1 MTSKGVSS
9 YSEQELIEQPAIELF
24 QNLGWEHINALYETL
39 GPSGTLGRDNQSEI
53 ILQSRLRIAFKHLNS
68 DLPPEAYNL
77 AFEELTRDRSRLSM
91 PAANREIYHLLR
103 NGIKVHIPDPEGEGE
118 KVEIVRLIDWDNH
131 ANNDFLLVSQFWVV
145 GEMYKRRADLIGF
158 VNGIPLLFVELKAAH
173 KQIQTAFTGN
183 LTDYKDTI
191 PQLFWFNAFII
202 LSNGSEA
209 KVGSITSDWGHFND
223 WKKINSEG
231 EEGVISL
238 ETVLRGTCEPIRF
251 LDILENFLL
260 FMEVRGGI
268 IKIVP
273 KNHQYLGVNN
283 VIKVLITTLTPTL
296 SQREREQLLAPAQG
310 EREINYRGGYEFS
323 GLVAQARDFRKEPTS
338 AEEFLWELL
347 RDRHFLGLKFRRQHQ
362 IGDYIVD
369 FYCDEKRLVVEL
381 DGEVHDQADQFQK
394 DKMRTNYLK
403 ALGFSVVRLR
413 NETVLDNP
421 HEALKIIAEAI
432 TPSPIGRGKKGE
444 GAETK
449 NRLGVFWHTQGS
461 GKSIS
466 MIFFSQKVLRKVLG
480 NWTFVVVTD
489 RQELDDQI
497 YKTFA
502 NAGVITEGHCQ
513 AESSKDLRRLLT
525 EDHRFVFTLIHKFR
539 TEDGS
544 PHPVLSQRD
553 DIIVITDEAHR
564 SQYDTLALNM
574 RNALPKASF
583 LAFTGTPLII
593 GEEKTREVFGD
604 YVSIY
609 NFKQSVDDG
618 ATVPLYYE
626 NRIPELQLKD
636 EMTFKEGMDRLLEE
650 AELDEA
656 QERKLEREF
665 SREYHL
671 ITRDDRLEKIAE
683 DIVEHFTERGQPG
696 KGMVV
701 SIDKAT
707 AVKMYDKVRKY
718 WKQKIERLTKQIN
731 KLEGPER
738 QDVEKKISYMQET
751 DMAVVVSSSQNE
763 VAELKKKGVD
773 IVPHRQRMVREDL
786 DTKFKDPDDLFRLVF
801 VCAMWMTGFDVPSCS
816 AIYLDKPMRNHTLM
830 QTIARANR
838 VFKDKVNGLIV
849 DYVGVFRNLQRALAI
864 YGSGSGGGVKPG
876 EEPVKEKA
884 ELVAMLKSAITQ
896 TVQFL
901 KETGVKVEPIIAAKG
916 FERVKLL
923 DEAVDAVLVND
934 TTKKRFINLS
944 NTVNRIYKAILPDP
958 EANEFVP
965 VCALFRAIQLKIEAL
980 QTEADVSE
988 VMEKVEDL
996 LDESITA
1003 KGYVIREPVAPYGK
1017 KKLID
1022 LSEIDFKAL
1031 KKEFAKERRRMEIE
1045 KLRGAINSALEKM
1058 VRLNKTRV
1066 DYLEKFQQMIDEY
1079 NQGAANLEEFFERL
1093 LKFVK
1098 ELQEEEK
1105 RGVSEGLS
1113 EEELAVFDLITKP
1126 GMKLTKKEEG
1136 QVKSIAR
1143 ELLETLKREKLV
1155 LDWRKTQATR
1165 AAVRVAVEDKLDELP
1180 VVFTRDIYTQKCNT
1194 VYQHIFESY
1203 YGEGRSVYAVV

>member
-1 MTSKGVSS
+1 
-9 YSEQELIEQPAIELF
+9 
-24 QNLGWEHINALYETL
+24 
-39 GPSGTLGRDNQSEI
+39 
-53 ILQSRLRIAFKHLNS
+53 
-68 DLPPEAYNL
+68 
-77 AFEELTRDRSRLSM
+77 M
-91 PAANREIYHLLR
+91 PAANREIYQLLR
-103 NGIKVHIPDPEGEGE
+103 YGIKVRLHDPEGGGE
-118 KVEIVRLIDWDNH
+118 KVETVRLVDWDNH
-131 ANNDFLLVSQFWVV
+131 ANNDFLLVSQFWLV
-145 GEMYKRRADLIGF
+145 GEMYKRRADLVGF
-158 VNGIPLLFVELKAAH
+158 VNGLPLLFVELKAAH

-238 ETVLRGTCEPIRF
+238 ETVLRGTCDPIQF

-260 FMEVRGGI
+260 FMEVRGGVV
-268 IKIVP
+268 KVVP
-273 KNHQYLGVNN
+273 KNHQYLGVEN
-283 VIKVLITTLTPTL
+283 
-296 SQREREQLLAPAQG
+296 AMA
-310 EREINYRGGYEFS
+310 
-323 GLVAQARDFRKEPTS
+323 
-338 AEEFLWELL
+338 
-347 RDRHFLGLKFRRQHQ
+347 
-362 IGDYIVD
+362 
-369 FYCDEKRLVVEL
+369 
-381 DGEVHDQADQFQK
+381 
-394 DKMRTNYLK
+394 
-403 ALGFSVVRLR
+403 
-413 NETVLDNP
+413 
-421 HEALKIIAEAI
+421 ALKEIKN
-432 TPSPIGRGKKGE
+432 RKG
-444 GAETK
+444 
-449 NRLGVFWHTQGS
+449 RLGVFWHTQGS

-466 MIFFSQKVLRKVLG
+466 MIFFSQKVLRKVPG

-513 AESSKDLRRLLT
+513 AESSKDLRRLLI

-544 PHPVLSQRD
+544 PHPVLSERD

-593 GEEKTREVFGD
+593 GEEKTREVFGE

-636 EMTFKEGMDRLLEE
+636 ETTFKEGMDRLLEE

-656 QERKLEREF
+656 QEKKLEREF

-671 ITRDDRLEKIAE
+671 ITRDDRLEKVAE
-683 DIVEHFTERGQPG
+683 DIVEHFTERGQRG

-707 AVKMYDKVRKY
+707 AVKMYDKVKKY

-731 KLEGPER
+731 KLEGAER
-738 QDVEKKISYMQET
+738 QEMEDKVSYMRET

-763 VAELKKKGVD
+763 VAEMKKKGVA
-773 IVPHRQRMVREDL
+773 IALHRQRIVKENL

-816 AIYLDKPMRNHTLM
+816 TIYLDKPMRNHTLM

-864 YGSGSGGGVKPG
+864 YGSGSGGGVKIG

-884 ELVAMLKSAITQ
+884 ELVAMLKTAITQ

-901 KETGVKVEPIIAAKG
+901 KEVDVKVDPIIATKA

-923 DEAVDAVLVND
+923 DEAVDKVLVND

-944 NTVNRIYKAILPDP
+944 NTVSRIYKAMLPDP

-965 VCALFRAIQLKIEAL
+965 ACSLFRAIQWKIEAL
-980 QTEADVSE
+980 QPEADVSE
-988 VMEKVEDL
+988 VMEKVEGL

-1003 KGYVIREPVAPYGK
+1003 KGYIIREPVIPYGK

-1022 LSEIDFKAL
+1022 LSEIDLKAL
-1031 KKEFAKERRRMEIE
+1031 KKEFAKERRRIEIE
-1045 KLRGAINSALEKM
+1045 TLRGAINSALEKL

-1066 DYLEKFQQMIDEY
+1066 DYLEKFQRMIDEY
-1079 NQGAANLEEFFERL
+1079 NQGAANLESFFERL
-1093 LKFVK
+1093 LKFVN

-1113 EEELAVFDLITKP
+1113 EEELAIFDLITKP
-1126 GMKLTKKEEG
+1126 EMKLTKKEEG
-1136 QVKSIAR
+1136 QVKKVAR
-1143 ELLETLKREKLV
+1143 ELLETLKREKLG
-1155 LDWRKTQATR
+1155 LDWRKTQAAR
-1165 AAVRVAVEDKLDELP
+1165 AAVRVAVEVKLDELP
-1180 VVFTRDIYTQKCNT
+1180 RVFTREIYNQKCNA
-1194 VYQHIFESY
+1194 VYQHVFENY
-1203 YGEGRSVYAVV
+1203 YGEGRSVYATAA

>member
-1 MTSKGVSS
+1 VASIGYT
-9 YSEQELIEQPAIELF
+9 EDELIEQPAIELLKE
-24 QNLGWEHINALYETL
+24 LGWKHKNALHEIL

-53 ILQSRLRIAFKHLNS
+53 ILQSRLRIAFKHLNP
-68 DLPPEAYNL
+68 DLPAEAYNL
-77 AFEELTRDRSRLSM
+77 VFEELTRDRSRLSM
-91 PAANREIYHLLR
+91 PAANREIYQLLR
-103 NGIKVHIPDPEGEGE
+103 NGIKVHLPDPEGEGE
-118 KVEIVRLIDWDNH
+118 KVETVRLMDWDNH
-131 ANNDFLLVSQFWVV
+131 ANNDLLLVSQFWVV
-145 GEMYKRRADLIGF
+145 GEMYKRRADLMGF

-238 ETVLRGTCEPIRF
+238 ETLLRGTCEPIRF

-268 IKIVP
+268 VKVVP
-273 KNHQYLGVNN
+273 KNHQYLGVENAMAA
-283 VIKVLITTLTPTL
+283 L
-296 SQREREQLLAPAQG
+296 
-310 EREINYRGGYEFS
+310 REIKN
-323 GLVAQARDFRKEPTS
+323 RK
-338 AEEFLWELL
+338 
-347 RDRHFLGLKFRRQHQ
+347 G
-362 IGDYIVD
+362 
-369 FYCDEKRLVVEL
+369 
-381 DGEVHDQADQFQK
+381 
-394 DKMRTNYLK
+394 
-403 ALGFSVVRLR
+403 
-413 NETVLDNP
+413 
-421 HEALKIIAEAI
+421 
-432 TPSPIGRGKKGE
+432 
-444 GAETK
+444 
-449 NRLGVFWHTQGS
+449 RLGVFWHTQGS

-466 MIFFSQKVLRKVLG
+466 MIFFSQKVLRKVPG

-544 PHPVLSQRD
+544 PHPALSQRD

-593 GEEKTREVFGD
+593 GEEKTREVFGE

-636 EMTFKEGMDRLLEE
+636 ERAFKEGMDRLLEE
-650 AELDEA
+650 AELDED
-656 QERKLEREF
+656 QEKKLEREF

-773 IVPHRQRMVREDL
+773 ILPHRQRMVKEDL

-884 ELVAMLKSAITQ
+884 ELVAMLKTAIAQ

-901 KETGVKVEPIIAAKG
+901 KEVGVQVEPIIAAKG

-923 DEAVDAVLVND
+923 DQAVDTVLVND

-958 EANEFVP
+958 EANKFVS

-980 QTEADVSE
+980 QPEADVSE

-1003 KGYVIREPVAPYGK
+1003 KGYIIREPITPYGK

-1022 LSEIDFKAL
+1022 LSEIDFNAL
-1031 KKEFAKERRRMEIE
+1031 KKEFAKERRRIEIE

-1079 NQGAANLEEFFERL
+1079 NQGAVNLEEFFERL
-1093 LKFVK
+1093 LKFVN

-1105 RGVSEGLS
+1105 RGIAEGLS

-1126 GMKLTKKEEG
+1126 EIKLTKKEEG
-1136 QVKSIAR
+1136 QVKKVAR

-1165 AAVRVAVEDKLDELP
+1165 AAVRVVVEDKLDELP
-1180 VVFTRDIYTQKCNT
+1180 RVFTREIYTQKCNA

-1203 YGEGRSVYAVV
+1203 YGEGRSVYAAAV

>member
-1 MTSKGVSS
+1 MTPKGGSS
-9 YSEQELIEQPAIELF
+9 YSEQELIELPAIEMLKK
-24 QNLGWEHINALYETL
+24 LGWGHINALYETL

-53 ILQSRLRIAFKHLNS
+53 ILQSRLRIAFKRLNP
-68 DLPPEAYNL
+68 DLPPEAYTL

-91 PAANREIYHLLR
+91 PAANREIYQLLR
-103 NGIKVHIPDPEGEGE
+103 NGVKVHIPDPEGGGE
-118 KVEIVRLIDWDNH
+118 KVETVRLIDWDNH
-131 ANNDFLLVSQFWVV
+131 ANNDFLLVSQFWLV
-145 GEMYKRRADLIGF
+145 GEMYKRRADLVGF
-158 VNGIPLLFVELKAAH
+158 VNGIPLLFLELKAAH
-173 KQIQTAFTGN
+173 KQIQTAYTGN

-209 KVGSITSDWGHFND
+209 KVGSITSEWGHFND

-231 EEGVISL
+231 EEGIISL

-260 FMEVRGGI
+260 FMEVQGGVV
-268 IKIVP
+268 KVVP
-273 KNHQYLGVNN
+273 KNHQYLGVENAMAALLE
-283 VIKVLITTLTPTL
+283 IK
-296 SQREREQLLAPAQG
+296 
-310 EREINYRGGYEFS
+310 N
-323 GLVAQARDFRKEPTS
+323 RK
-338 AEEFLWELL
+338 
-347 RDRHFLGLKFRRQHQ
+347 G
-362 IGDYIVD
+362 
-369 FYCDEKRLVVEL
+369 
-381 DGEVHDQADQFQK
+381 
-394 DKMRTNYLK
+394 
-403 ALGFSVVRLR
+403 
-413 NETVLDNP
+413 
-421 HEALKIIAEAI
+421 
-432 TPSPIGRGKKGE
+432 
-444 GAETK
+444 
-449 NRLGVFWHTQGS
+449 RLGVFWHTQGS

-466 MIFFSQKVLRKVLG
+466 MIFFSQKVLRKVPG

-502 NAGVITEGHCQ
+502 NAGIITEGHCQ

-636 EMTFKEGMDRLLEE
+636 ERAFKEGMDRLLEE

-656 QERKLEREF
+656 QEKKLEREF

-683 DIVEHFTERGQPG
+683 DIVEHFTERGQLG

-718 WKQKIERLTKQIN
+718 WKQKIERLTRQIN

-738 QDVEKKISYMQET
+738 EDVEKKISYMRET

-773 IVPHRQRMVREDL
+773 IVPHRQRIVKEDL

-864 YGSGSGGGVKPG
+864 YGSGSGGGLKPG

-884 ELVAMLKSAITQ
+884 ELVAMLKSAISQ

-901 KETGVKVEPIIAAKG
+901 KEVCVEVEPIIAAKG
-916 FERVKLL
+916 FDRVKLL

-934 TTKKRFINLS
+934 TIKKRFINLS

-965 VCALFRAIQLKIEAL
+965 VCALFRVIQLKIEAL
-980 QTEADVSE
+980 QPEADVSG
-988 VMEKVEDL
+988 VMEKVEEL

-1003 KGYVIREPVAPYGK
+1003 RGYVIREPVVPYGK
-1017 KKLID
+1017 KKSVD
-1022 LSEIDFKAL
+1022 LSKIDFKAL
-1031 KKEFAKERRRMEIE
+1031 KKEFVKERKHMEIE

-1066 DYLEKFQQMIDEY
+1066 DYLEKFQRMIDEY
-1079 NQGAANLEEFFERL
+1079 NQGAANLDEFFERL
-1093 LKFVK
+1093 MRFVRD
-1098 ELQEEEK
+1098 LQEEEK
-1105 RGVSEGLS
+1105 RGVSKGLS
-1113 EEELAVFDLITKP
+1113 EEELAIFDLITKP
-1126 GMKLTKKEEG
+1126 DMKLKKAEER
-1136 QVKSIAR
+1136 QVKKVAR

-1155 LDWRKTQATR
+1155 LDWRKTQARR
-1165 AAVRVAVEDKLDELP
+1165 AGVMVAVMDKLNELP
-1180 VVFTRDIYTQKCNT
+1180 EVFTRDIFTQKCT
-1194 VYQHIFESY
+1194 AVYQHVFESY
-1203 YGEGRSVYAVV
+1203 YGEGRSVYATAV

>member
-1 MTSKGVSS
+1 MIPKGASS
-9 YSEQELIEQPAIELF
+9 YSEQELIELPAIEMLKK
-24 QNLGWEHINALYETL
+24 LGWGHINALYETL

-53 ILQSRLRIAFKHLNS
+53 IIQSRLRIAFKRLNP

-77 AFEELTRDRSRLSM
+77 VFEELTRDRSRLSM
-91 PAANREIYHLLR
+91 PAANREIYQLLR
-103 NGIKVHIPDPEGEGE
+103 NGVKVHIPDPEGSGE
-118 KVEIVRLIDWDNH
+118 KVETVRLIDWDNH
-131 ANNDFLLVSQFWVV
+131 ANNDFLLVSQFWLV
-145 GEMYKRRADLIGF
+145 GEMYKRRADLVGF

-173 KQIQTAFTGN
+173 KQIQTAYTGN

-191 PQLFWFNAFII
+191 PQLFWFNAFVI

-238 ETVLRGTCEPIRF
+238 ETLLRGTCEPIRF

-260 FMEVRGGI
+260 FMEVRGGVV
-268 IKIVP
+268 KVVP
-273 KNHQYLGVNN
+273 KNHQYLGVEN
-283 VIKVLITTLTPTL
+283 
-296 SQREREQLLAPAQG
+296 AMA
-310 EREINYRGGYEFS
+310 
-323 GLVAQARDFRKEPTS
+323 
-338 AEEFLWELL
+338 
-347 RDRHFLGLKFRRQHQ
+347 
-362 IGDYIVD
+362 
-369 FYCDEKRLVVEL
+369 
-381 DGEVHDQADQFQK
+381 
-394 DKMRTNYLK
+394 
-403 ALGFSVVRLR
+403 
-413 NETVLDNP
+413 
-421 HEALKIIAEAI
+421 ALKEIKN
-432 TPSPIGRGKKGE
+432 RKG
-444 GAETK
+444 
-449 NRLGVFWHTQGS
+449 RLGVFWHTQGS

-466 MIFFSQKVLRKVLG
+466 MIFFSQKVLRKVPG

-502 NAGVITEGHCQ
+502 NVGVITEGHCQ

-593 GEEKTREVFGD
+593 GEEKTREVFGE

-636 EMTFKEGMDRLLEE
+636 ERAFKEGMDRLLEE
-650 AELDEA
+650 AELDES
-656 QERKLEREF
+656 QEKKLEREF

-683 DIVEHFTERGQPG
+683 DIVEHFTERGQLG

-718 WKQKIERLTKQIN
+718 WKQKIYRLAKQIN
-731 KLEGPER
+731 KLGGPER
-738 QDVEKKISYMQET
+738 QDVEKKISYMRET

-876 EEPVKEKA
+876 EEPVKAKA
-884 ELVAMLKSAITQ
+884 ELVAMLKTAIAQ
-896 TVQFL
+896 TVEFL
-901 KETGVKVEPIIAAKG
+901 TEVGIKVEPIIAAKG

-980 QTEADVSE
+980 QPEADVSE

-996 LDESITA
+996 LDDSITA
-1003 KGYVIREPVAPYGK
+1003 KGYVIREPVVPYGK

-1022 LSEIDFKAL
+1022 LSEIDFKTL

-1045 KLRGAINSALEKM
+1045 KLRGAINSALERM

-1126 GMKLTKKEEG
+1126 EMKLTKKEEG

-1143 ELLETLKREKLV
+1143 ELLETLKRERLV

-1165 AAVRVAVEDKLDELP
+1165 ASVRVAVEDKLDELP
-1180 VVFTRDIYTQKCNT
+1180 RVFTREIYTQKCNA

-1203 YGEGRSVYAVV
+1203 YGEGRSVYAAA

>member
-1 MTSKGVSS
+1 VSS
-9 YSEQELIEQPAIELF
+9 WSYTEDELIEQPAILLLEEI
-24 QNLGWEHINALYETL
+24 GWEHINALHETL
-39 GPSGTLGRDNQSEI
+39 GPFGTLGRDNQSEI
-53 ILQSRLRIAFKHLNS
+53 ILESRLRSAFKRLNP
-68 DLPPEAYNL
+68 DLPPESYDL

-91 PAANREIYHLLR
+91 AGANREIYQLLR
-103 NGIKVHIPDPEGEGE
+103 NGVKVHLPDPNGGGEQ
-118 KVEIVRLIDWDNH
+118 VEIVRLIDWDNY
-131 ANNDFLLVSQFWVV
+131 ANNDFLLVSQFWMV
-145 GEMYKRRADLIGF
+145 GEMYKRRADLVGF
-158 VNGIPLLFVELKAAH
+158 VNGMPLLFMELKASH
-173 KQIQTAFTGN
+173 RQIQTAYTGN
-183 LTDYKDTI
+183 LTDYKTTI

-209 KVGSITSDWGHFND
+209 KVGSITSEWEHFND

-238 ETVLRGTCEPIRF
+238 ETVLRGTCGPIRF
-251 LDILENFLL
+251 LDIVENFLL

-268 IKIVP
+268 VKIVP
-273 KNHQYLGVNN
+273 KNHQYLGVENAMAA
-283 VIKVLITTLTPTL
+283 L
-296 SQREREQLLAPAQG
+296 G
-310 EREINYRGGYEFS
+310 EI
-323 GLVAQARDFRKEPTS
+323 
-338 AEEFLWELL
+338 
-347 RDRHFLGLKFRRQHQ
+347 RDRQG
-362 IGDYIVD
+362 
-369 FYCDEKRLVVEL
+369 
-381 DGEVHDQADQFQK
+381 
-394 DKMRTNYLK
+394 
-403 ALGFSVVRLR
+403 
-413 NETVLDNP
+413 
-421 HEALKIIAEAI
+421 
-432 TPSPIGRGKKGE
+432 
-444 GAETK
+444 
-449 NRLGVFWHTQGS
+449 RLGVFWHTQGS

-466 MIFFSQKVLRKVLG
+466 MIFFSQKVLRKVPG

-544 PHPVLSQRD
+544 PHPILSKRD

-564 SQYDTLALNM
+564 SQYDILALNM
-574 RNALPKASF
+574 RNALPNASF

-636 EMTFKEGMDRLLEE
+636 EMAFKEEMDRLLEE

-656 QERKLEREF
+656 QEMKLEREF

-671 ITRDDRLEKIAE
+671 ITRDDRLERIAE

-707 AVKMYDKVRKY
+707 GVKMYDKVQQY
-718 WKQKIERLTKQIN
+718 WKQKIERLTIQMG
-731 KLEGPER
+731 KLEGPE
-738 QDVEKKISYMQET
+738 QEDVEKKIAYMRET

-763 VAELKKKGVD
+763 VSELAKKGVN
-773 IVPHRQRMVREDL
+773 IIPHRQRMVKEDL
-786 DTKFKDPDDLFRLVF
+786 DTKFKDPDDPFRLVF

-849 DYVGVFRNLQRALAI
+849 DYVGVFRNLQKALAI
-864 YGSGSGGGVKPG
+864 YGSGSGGGLRPG
-876 EEPVKEKA
+876 DKPVKEKK
-884 ELVAMLKSAITQ
+884 ELVAMLRTAIAQ
-896 TVQFL
+896 TVKFL
-901 KETGVKVEPIIAAKG
+901 QDLKVEVKPIIAAKG
-916 FERVKLL
+916 FDRVRLL
-923 DEAVDAVLVND
+923 DDTVNLILIND
-934 TTKKRFINLS
+934 STKRRFVNLS
-944 NTVNRIYKAILPDP
+944 NTVNRIYKAILPDQ

-965 VCALFRAIQLKIEAL
+965 VCALLRAIQLKIEAL
-980 QTEADVSE
+980 KPE
-988 VMEKVEDL
+988 VDISQVMDKVEDL

-1003 KGYVIREPVAPYGK
+1003 RGYVIREPVTPYGK
-1017 KKLID
+1017 KKLTD
-1022 LSEIDFKAL
+1022 LSQIDFNAL
-1031 KKEFAKERRRMEIE
+1031 RKEFAKERKRIEIE

-1058 VRLNKTRV
+1058 VRLNKTRI
-1066 DYLEKFQQMIDEY
+1066 DYLEKFQRMIDEY

-1093 LKFVK
+1093 LKFVR

-1113 EEELAVFDLITKP
+1113 EEELAVFDLIIKP
-1126 GMKLTKKEEG
+1126 DMKLAKKEEG
-1136 QVKSIAR
+1136 QVKKVAK

-1165 AAVRVAVEDKLDELP
+1165 AAVRVTVEDKLDELP
-1180 VVFTRDIYTQKCNT
+1180 RVFTRGIYTQKCNA
-1194 VYQHIFESY
+1194 VYQHIFENY
-1203 YGEGRSVYAVV
+1203 YGEGRSVYAAAI

>member
-1 MTSKGVSS
+1 MTPKGGSS
-9 YSEQELIEQPAIELF
+9 YSEQELIEQPAIEMLEK
-24 QNLGWEHINALYETL
+24 LGWGHINALHETL
-39 GPSGTLGRDNQSEI
+39 GPSGTLGRENQSEI
-53 ILQSRLRIAFKHLNS
+53 ILQSRLRIAFKRLNP
-68 DLPPEAYNL
+68 DLPPEAYTL

-91 PAANREIYHLLR
+91 PAANREIYQLLR
-103 NGIKVHIPDPEGEGE
+103 NGVKVHIPDPEGGGE
-118 KVEIVRLIDWDNH
+118 KVETVRLIDWDNH
-131 ANNDFLLVSQFWVV
+131 ANNDFLLVSQFWLV
-145 GEMYKRRADLIGF
+145 GEMYKRRADLVGF
-158 VNGIPLLFVELKAAH
+158 VNGIPLLFVELKASH

-209 KVGSITSDWGHFND
+209 KVGSITSEWGHFND

-238 ETVLRGTCEPIRF
+238 ETLLRGTCEPIRF

-260 FMEVRGGI
+260 FMEVRGGVV
-268 IKIVP
+268 KIVP
-273 KNHQYLGVNN
+273 KNHQYLGVGNAMAA
-283 VIKVLITTLTPTL
+283 L
-296 SQREREQLLAPAQG
+296 
-310 EREINYRGGYEFS
+310 REIKN
-323 GLVAQARDFRKEPTS
+323 RK
-338 AEEFLWELL
+338 
-347 RDRHFLGLKFRRQHQ
+347 G
-362 IGDYIVD
+362 
-369 FYCDEKRLVVEL
+369 
-381 DGEVHDQADQFQK
+381 
-394 DKMRTNYLK
+394 
-403 ALGFSVVRLR
+403 
-413 NETVLDNP
+413 
-421 HEALKIIAEAI
+421 
-432 TPSPIGRGKKGE
+432 
-444 GAETK
+444 
-449 NRLGVFWHTQGS
+449 RLGVFWHTQGS

-466 MIFFSQKVLRKVLG
+466 MIFFSQKVLRKVPG

-574 RNALPKASF
+574 RNALPRASF

-636 EMTFKEGMDRLLEE
+636 ERAFKEGMDRLLEE

-656 QERKLEREF
+656 QEKKLEREF

-683 DIVEHFTERGQPG
+683 DIVEHFTERGQLG

-718 WKQKIERLTKQIN
+718 WKQKIEQLTKQIN

-738 QDVEKKISYMQET
+738 EDVEKKIAYMRET

-773 IVPHRQRMVREDL
+773 IVPHRQRMVKEDL

-884 ELVAMLKSAITQ
+884 ELVAMLKTAIAQ
-896 TVQFL
+896 TIQFL
-901 KETGVKVEPIIAAKG
+901 QEVSVKVEPIIAAKG

-923 DEAVDAVLVND
+923 DEAVGAVLVND

-944 NTVNRIYKAILPDP
+944 NTVNRIFKAILPDP

-965 VCALFRAIQLKIEAL
+965 VCALFRVIQLKIEAL
-980 QTEADVSE
+980 QPEADVSRIMGE
-988 VMEKVEDL
+988 VEDL
-996 LDESITA
+996 LDENITA
-1003 KGYVIREPVAPYGK
+1003 KGYVILGSSTPDGK

-1031 KKEFAKERRRMEIE
+1031 KKEFAKERRRIEIE
-1045 KLRGAINSALEKM
+1045 KLRGAINSALDKM

-1093 LKFVK
+1093 LKFVN
-1098 ELQEEEK
+1098 ELQQEEK
-1105 RGVSEGLS
+1105 RGISEGLS

-1126 GMKLTKKEEG
+1126 EMKLIKKEEG

-1180 VVFTRDIYTQKCNT
+1180 RVFTREIYTQKCNA

-1203 YGEGRSVYAVV
+1203 YGEGRSVYAGT

>member
-1 MTSKGVSS
+1 MTPQGGSS
-9 YSEQELIEQPAIELF
+9 YSEQELIEQPAIEMLKK
-24 QNLGWEHINALYETL
+24 LGWDHINALYETF
-39 GPSGTLGRDNQSEI
+39 GSSGTLGRDNQSEI
-53 ILQSRLRIAFKHLNS
+53 ILQSRLRIAFKRLNP
-68 DLPPEAYNL
+68 DLPPEAYTL

-91 PAANREIYHLLR
+91 PSANREVYQLLR
-103 NGIKVHIPDPEGEGE
+103 NGIKVRIPDPEGGGE
-118 KVEIVRLIDWDNH
+118 KVETVRLVDWDNH
-131 ANNDFLLVSQFWVV
+131 AHNDFLLVSQFWLL
-145 GEMYKRRADLIGF
+145 GEMYKRRADLVGF
-158 VNGIPLLFVELKAAH
+158 VNGIPLLFVELKASH

-268 IKIVP
+268 VKIVP
-273 KNHQYLGVNN
+273 KNHQYLGVVN
-283 VIKVLITTLTPTL
+283 
-296 SQREREQLLAPAQG
+296 AMA
-310 EREINYRGGYEFS
+310 
-323 GLVAQARDFRKEPTS
+323 A
-338 AEEFLWELL
+338 LWEIKN
-347 RDRHFLGLKFRRQHQ
+347 R
-362 IGDYIVD
+362 
-369 FYCDEKRLVVEL
+369 
-381 DGEVHDQADQFQK
+381 
-394 DKMRTNYLK
+394 
-403 ALGFSVVRLR
+403 
-413 NETVLDNP
+413 
-421 HEALKIIAEAI
+421 
-432 TPSPIGRGKKGE
+432 KG
-444 GAETK
+444 
-449 NRLGVFWHTQGS
+449 RLGVFWHTQGS

-466 MIFFSQKVLRKVLG
+466 MIFFSQKVLRKVPG

-489 RQELDDQI
+489 RQELDGQI
-497 YKTFA
+497 YRTFDS
-502 NAGVITEGHCQ
+502 AGVITEGHCQ

-636 EMTFKEGMDRLLEE
+636 ERAFKEGMDRLLEE

-656 QERKLEREF
+656 QENKLEREF

-671 ITRDDRLEKIAE
+671 ITRDNRLEKIAE
-683 DIVEHFTERGQPG
+683 DIVEHFTERGQLG

-718 WKQKIERLTKQIN
+718 WKQKIDRLMKQMN
-731 KLEGPER
+731 KLPGPER
-738 QDVEKKISYMQET
+738 QDAEKKISYMRET

-763 VAELKKKGVD
+763 VAEMKKKGVD
-773 IVPHRQRMVREDL
+773 ILPHRQRMVKEDL

-876 EEPVKEKA
+876 EEPVKAKA
-884 ELVAMLKSAITQ
+884 ELVAMLKTAIAQ

-901 KETGVKVEPIIAAKG
+901 KEVGIDVEPIIAAKG

-980 QTEADVSE
+980 QPEADVSV

-1003 KGYVIREPVAPYGK
+1003 KGYVIREPVTPYGK

-1031 KKEFAKERRRMEIE
+1031 KKEFVKERRRIEIE
-1045 KLRGAINSALEKM
+1045 KLRGAINSFLEKM

-1093 LKFVK
+1093 LKFAK

-1105 RGVSEGLS
+1105 RGISEGLS

-1126 GMKLTKKEEG
+1126 EMKLTKKEEG
-1136 QVKSIAR
+1136 QVKKVAR
-1143 ELLETLKREKLV
+1143 ELLQTLKRERLV

-1180 VVFTRDIYTQKCNT
+1180 VAFTREIYTQKCNA

-1203 YGEGRSVYAVV
+1203 YGEGRSVYAGA

>member
-1 MTSKGVSS
+1 VASIGYT
-9 YSEQELIEQPAIELF
+9 EDELIEQPAIELLKE
-24 QNLGWEHINALYETL
+24 LGWEHINALHEIL
-39 GPSGTLGRDNQSEI
+39 GPSGTIGRDNQSEI
-53 ILQSRLRIAFKHLNS
+53 ILQSRLRIAIKRLNP

-77 AFEELTRDRSRLSM
+77 VFEELTRDRSRLSM
-91 PAANREIYHLLR
+91 PAANREIYQLLR

-118 KVEIVRLIDWDNH
+118 RVETVRLIDWDNP
-131 ANNDFLLVSQFWVV
+131 ANNDFFLVSQFWVV
-145 GEMYKRRADLIGF
+145 GEMYKRRADLVGF

-173 KQIQTAFTGN
+173 RQIQTAYTGN

-260 FMEVRGGI
+260 FMGVRGGI
-268 IKIVP
+268 VKIVP

-296 SQREREQLLAPAQG
+296 SQREREKLLTLAFSKE
-310 EREINYRGGYEFS
+310 ERKVNYRGGYEFS
-323 GLVAQARDFRKEPTS
+323 GLVDKAREFRKKSTS
-338 AEEFLWELL
+338 AEEFFWELL
-347 RDRHFLGLKFRRQHQ
+347 RDRNFLGLKFRRQHQ

-369 FYCDEKRLVVEL
+369 FYCDEFRLVVEL
-381 DGEVHDQADQFQK
+381 DGPVHDHAGQFQK
-394 DKMRTNYLK
+394 DKRRTNYLK
-403 ALGFSVVRLR
+403 GLGFSLVRLR
-413 NETVLDNP
+413 NQEVLDNP
-421 HEALKIIAEAI
+421 EAALGVIADAI
-432 TPSPIGRGKKGE
+432 GPSPLGRGMKGE
-444 GAETK
+444 GAETRG
-449 NRLGVFWHTQGS
+449 RLGVFWHTQGS

-466 MIFFSQKVLRKVLG
+466 MIFFSQKVLRKIPG

-502 NAGVITEGHCQ
+502 NAGIITEGHCQ

-525 EDHRFVFTLIHKFR
+525 EDHRFFFTLIHKFR

-574 RNALPKASF
+574 RNALPNASF

-593 GEEKTREVFGD
+593 GEEKTREVFGE

-636 EMTFKEGMDRLLEE
+636 ERAFKEGMDRLLEE
-650 AELDEA
+650 AELDED
-656 QERKLEREF
+656 QEKKLDREF

-671 ITRDDRLEKIAE
+671 ITRNDRLEKIAE

-707 AVKMYDKVRKY
+707 AVKMYNKVQKY
-718 WKQKIERLTKQIN
+718 WKRKIDRLIKQLDKLLGVER
-731 KLEGPER
+731 EE
-738 QDVEKKISYMQET
+738 VEKKIAYMRET

-763 VAELKKKGVD
+763 VAEMKKKGVD
-773 IVPHRQRMVREDL
+773 IIPHRQRMVKEDL

-884 ELVAMLKSAITQ
+884 ELVAMLKTGIDQ

-901 KETGVKVEPIIAAKG
+901 KETGVEARSIIAAKG

-923 DEAVDAVLVND
+923 DEAVDAILIND
-934 TTKKRFINLS
+934 ATKKRFINLS
-944 NTVNRIYKAILPDP
+944 NTVNRIFKAILPDP

-980 QTEADVSE
+980 QPDADISK

-1003 KGYVIREPVAPYGK
+1003 KGYIIREPVIPYGK

-1022 LSEIDFKAL
+1022 LSKIDFKAL
-1031 KKEFAKERRRMEIE
+1031 KKEFAKERKRMEIE
-1045 KLRGAINSALEKM
+1045 KLRAAINSALEKM

-1066 DYLEKFQQMIDEY
+1066 DYLEKFQRMIDEY
-1079 NQGAANLEEFFERL
+1079 NQGAVNLEEFFERL
-1093 LKFVK
+1093 LNFAK

-1105 RGVSEGLS
+1105 RGIAEGLS

-1126 GMKLTKKEEG
+1126 EMKLTKKEEG
-1136 QVKSIAR
+1136 QVKKVAR

-1165 AAVRVAVEDKLDELP
+1165 AAVRVTVEDKLDQLP
-1180 VVFTRDIYTQKCNT
+1180 EVFTRDIYTQKCNT

-1203 YGEGRSVYAVV
+1203 YGEGRSVYAAAA

>member
-1 MTSKGVSS
+1 MASRGNIVANRGYT
-9 YSEQELIEQPAIELF
+9 EDELIEQPAIEMLEK
-24 QNLGWEHINALYETL
+24 LGWEHINALHETL
-39 GPSGTLGRDNQSEI
+39 GPLGTLGRDNQSEI
-53 ILQSRLRIAFKHLNS
+53 ILQSRLRIAFKRLNP
-68 DLPPEAYNL
+68 DLPPEAYTL

-91 PAANREIYHLLR
+91 PSANREVYQLLR
-103 NGIKVHIPDPEGEGE
+103 NGIKVRIPDPEGGGE
-118 KVEIVRLIDWDNH
+118 KVETVRLVDWDNH
-131 ANNDFLLVSQFWVV
+131 ANNDFLLVSQFWLV
-145 GEMYKRRADLIGF
+145 GEMYKRRADLVGF

-238 ETVLRGTCEPIRF
+238 ETALRGTCEPIRF

-260 FMEVRGGI
+260 FMEVRGGVV
-268 IKIVP
+268 KVVP
-273 KNHQYLGVNN
+273 KNHQYLGVEN
-283 VIKVLITTLTPTL
+283 
-296 SQREREQLLAPAQG
+296 AMA
-310 EREINYRGGYEFS
+310 
-323 GLVAQARDFRKEPTS
+323 
-338 AEEFLWELL
+338 
-347 RDRHFLGLKFRRQHQ
+347 
-362 IGDYIVD
+362 
-369 FYCDEKRLVVEL
+369 
-381 DGEVHDQADQFQK
+381 
-394 DKMRTNYLK
+394 
-403 ALGFSVVRLR
+403 ALGEIKNR
-413 NETVLDNP
+413 
-421 HEALKIIAEAI
+421 
-432 TPSPIGRGKKGE
+432 KG
-444 GAETK
+444 
-449 NRLGVFWHTQGS
+449 RLGVFWHTQGS

-466 MIFFSQKVLRKVLG
+466 MIFFSQKVLRKVPG

-525 EDHRFVFTLIHKFR
+525 DDHRFVFTLIHKFR

-636 EMTFKEGMDRLLEE
+636 ERAFKEGMDRLLEE

-656 QERKLEREF
+656 QEKKLEREF

-683 DIVEHFTERGQPG
+683 DIVEHFTERGQLG

-718 WKQKIERLTKQIN
+718 WKQKIDRLVEKMN
-731 KLEGPER
+731 KLSGPE
-738 QDVEKKISYMQET
+738 QEDVEKKISYMRET

-763 VAELKKKGVD
+763 VAELEKKGVD
-773 IVPHRQRMVREDL
+773 ILPHRQRMVKEDL

-864 YGSGSGGGVKPG
+864 YGSGSGGGLKPG
-876 EEPVKEKA
+876 EEPVKAKA
-884 ELVAMLKSAITQ
+884 ELVAMLKTAIDQ

-901 KETGVKVEPIIAAKG
+901 KEVCVEAEAIIDAKG

-923 DEAVDAVLVND
+923 DEAVDAILIND

-980 QTEADVSE
+980 QPEADVSE

-1003 KGYVIREPVAPYGK
+1003 KGYVIREPVVPYGK
-1017 KKLID
+1017 KKLVD

-1031 KKEFAKERRRMEIE
+1031 KKEFAKERRRIEIE
-1045 KLRGAINSALEKM
+1045 KLRGAINSALERM

-1126 GMKLTKKEEG
+1126 EMKLTKKEEG

-1143 ELLETLKREKLV
+1143 ELLETLKRERLV

-1165 AAVRVAVEDKLDELP
+1165 AAVRVTVEDKLDELP
-1180 VVFTRDIYTQKCNT
+1180 RLFTREIYTQKCNA

-1203 YGEGRSVYAVV
+1203 YGEGRSVYAGM

>member
-1 MTSKGVSS
+1 MTAKGGSS
-9 YSEQELIEQPAIELF
+9 YSEQELIEFPAIELLKK
-24 QNLGWEHINALYETL
+24 LGWDYINALHETL

-53 ILQSRLRIAFKHLNS
+53 ILQSRLRIAFKRLNP
-68 DLPPEAYNL
+68 DLPPEVYKL

-91 PAANREIYHLLR
+91 PAANREIYQLLR
-103 NGIKVHIPDPEGEGE
+103 NGIKVRIPDPKEDGER
-118 KVEIVRLIDWDNH
+118 VETVRLVDWDNH
-131 ANNDFLLVSQFWVV
+131 ANNDFLLVSQFWLV
-145 GEMYKRRADLIGF
+145 GEMYKRRADLVGF
-158 VNGIPLLFVELKAAH
+158 VNGIPLLFIELKATH

-268 IKIVP
+268 VKVVP
-273 KNHQYLGVNN
+273 KNHQYLGVENAMA
-283 VIKVLITTLTPTL
+283 VL
-296 SQREREQLLAPAQG
+296 
-310 EREINYRGGYEFS
+310 REIKN
-323 GLVAQARDFRKEPTS
+323 RK
-338 AEEFLWELL
+338 
-347 RDRHFLGLKFRRQHQ
+347 G
-362 IGDYIVD
+362 
-369 FYCDEKRLVVEL
+369 
-381 DGEVHDQADQFQK
+381 
-394 DKMRTNYLK
+394 
-403 ALGFSVVRLR
+403 
-413 NETVLDNP
+413 
-421 HEALKIIAEAI
+421 
-432 TPSPIGRGKKGE
+432 
-444 GAETK
+444 
-449 NRLGVFWHTQGS
+449 RLGVFWHTQGS

-466 MIFFSQKVLRKVLG
+466 MIFFSQKVLRKVPG

-502 NAGVITEGHCQ
+502 NAGVITEGYCQ

-636 EMTFKEGMDRLLEE
+636 ERAFKEGMDRLLEE
-650 AELDEA
+650 AELDED
-656 QERKLEREF
+656 QEKKLEREF

-683 DIVEHFTERGQPG
+683 DIVEHFTERGQLG

-718 WKQKIERLTKQIN
+718 WKQKIDRLMKEMN
-731 KLEGPER
+731 KLSGPER
-738 QDVEKKISYMQET
+738 QDVEKKISYMRET

-763 VAELKKKGVD
+763 VAEMKKKGVD
-773 IVPHRQRMVREDL
+773 IFPHRQRMVKEDL

-864 YGSGSGGGVKPG
+864 YGSDSGGGVKPG

-884 ELVAMLKSAITQ
+884 ELVAMLKTAIAQ

-901 KETGVKVEPIIAAKG
+901 KEAGVAVEPIIAAKG

-980 QTEADVSE
+980 QPEADVSE

-1003 KGYVIREPVAPYGK
+1003 KGYIIREPVTPYGK

-1031 KKEFAKERRRMEIE
+1031 KKEFAKERRRIEIE

-1126 GMKLTKKEEG
+1126 DMKLTKKEEG
-1136 QVKSIAR
+1136 QVKKVAR
-1143 ELLETLKREKLV
+1143 ELLESLKREKLV

-1165 AAVRVAVEDKLDELP
+1165 AAVRVVVEDKLDELP
-1180 VVFTRDIYTQKCNT
+1180 DVFTREIYTKKCNI

-1203 YGEGRSVYAVV
+1203 YGEGRSVYAAA

>member
-1 MTSKGVSS
+1 MTAKGGSS
-9 YSEQELIEQPAIELF
+9 YSEQELIEQPAIELLKE
-24 QNLGWEHINALYETL
+24 LGWKHINALHEIL

-53 ILQSRLRIAFKHLNS
+53 ILQSRLRIAFKRLNP

-77 AFEELTRDRSRLSM
+77 TFEELTRDRSRLSM
-91 PAANREIYHLLR
+91 PAANREIYQLLK
-103 NGIKVHIPDPEGEGE
+103 NGVKVRIPDPEGGGE
-118 KVEIVRLIDWDNH
+118 KVETVRLIDWDNH
-131 ANNDFLLVSQFWVV
+131 GNNDFLLVSQFWLV
-145 GEMYKRRADLIGF
+145 GEMYKRRADLVGF
-158 VNGIPLLFVELKAAH
+158 VNGIPLLFLELKASH

-260 FMEVRGGI
+260 FMEVRGGVV
-268 IKIVP
+268 KVVP
-273 KNHQYLGVNN
+273 KNHQYLGVGNAMEA
-283 VIKVLITTLTPTL
+283 L
-296 SQREREQLLAPAQG
+296 
-310 EREINYRGGYEFS
+310 REIKN
-323 GLVAQARDFRKEPTS
+323 RK
-338 AEEFLWELL
+338 
-347 RDRHFLGLKFRRQHQ
+347 G
-362 IGDYIVD
+362 
-369 FYCDEKRLVVEL
+369 
-381 DGEVHDQADQFQK
+381 
-394 DKMRTNYLK
+394 
-403 ALGFSVVRLR
+403 
-413 NETVLDNP
+413 
-421 HEALKIIAEAI
+421 
-432 TPSPIGRGKKGE
+432 
-444 GAETK
+444 
-449 NRLGVFWHTQGS
+449 RLGVFWHTQGS

-466 MIFFSQKVLRKVLG
+466 MIFFSQKVLRKVPG

-593 GEEKTREVFGD
+593 GEEKTREVFGE

-636 EMTFKEGMDRLLEE
+636 ERAFKEGMDRLLEE

-656 QERKLEREF
+656 QEKKLEREF

-671 ITRDDRLEKIAE
+671 ITRDNRLEKIAE
-683 DIVEHFTERGQPG
+683 DIVEHFTERGQLG

-701 SIDKAT
+701 GIDKAT

-718 WKQKIERLTKQIN
+718 WKQKIDRLMKQMN
-731 KLEGPER
+731 KLSGPER

-773 IVPHRQRMVREDL
+773 IVPHRQRMVKEDL

-876 EEPVKEKA
+876 EEPVKAKA
-884 ELVAMLKSAITQ
+884 ELVAMLKSAIAQ

-901 KETGVKVEPIIAAKG
+901 KEVCVEVEPIIATKG

-923 DEAVDAVLVND
+923 DEAVDAILIND

-980 QTEADVSE
+980 QPEADVFE

-1003 KGYVIREPVAPYGK
+1003 KGYVIREPVVPYGK
-1017 KKLID
+1017 KKLVN
-1022 LSEIDFKAL
+1022 LSRIDFNAL
-1031 KKEFAKERRRMEIE
+1031 KKRFVKERKHVEIE
-1045 KLRGAINSALEKM
+1045 KLRGAINSALERM
-1058 VRLNKTRV
+1058 VRMNKTRV

-1126 GMKLTKKEEG
+1126 EMKLTKKEEG

-1143 ELLETLKREKLV
+1143 ELLETLKRERLV

-1165 AAVRVAVEDKLDELP
+1165 ASVRVTVEDKLDELP
-1180 VVFTRDIYTQKCNT
+1180 VVFTREIYTQKCNA

-1203 YGEGRSVYAVV
+1203 YGEGRSVYAGVA

>member
-1 MTSKGVSS
+1 MTPKGGSS
-9 YSEQELIEQPAIELF
+9 YSEQELIEQPAIEMLKK
-24 QNLGWEHINALYETL
+24 LGWGHINALYETL

-53 ILQSRLRIAFKHLNS
+53 ILQSRFRIAFKRLNP

-77 AFEELTRDRSRLSM
+77 TFEELTRDRSRLSM
-91 PAANREIYHLLR
+91 PAANREIYQLLR
-103 NGIKVHIPDPEGEGE
+103 NGVKVHIPDPEGGGE
-118 KVEIVRLIDWDNH
+118 RVETVRLVDWDNH
-131 ANNDFLLVSQFWVV
+131 ANNDFLLVSQFWVI
-145 GEMYKRRADLIGF
+145 GEMYKRRADLVGF
-158 VNGIPLLFVELKAAH
+158 VNGIPLLFVELKAVH

-209 KVGSITSDWGHFND
+209 KVGSITSEWGHFND

-231 EEGVISL
+231 EEGIISL

-268 IKIVP
+268 VKVVP
-273 KNHQYLGVNN
+273 KNHQYLGVGNAMDA
-283 VIKVLITTLTPTL
+283 L
-296 SQREREQLLAPAQG
+296 
-310 EREINYRGGYEFS
+310 REIKN
-323 GLVAQARDFRKEPTS
+323 RK
-338 AEEFLWELL
+338 
-347 RDRHFLGLKFRRQHQ
+347 G
-362 IGDYIVD
+362 
-369 FYCDEKRLVVEL
+369 
-381 DGEVHDQADQFQK
+381 
-394 DKMRTNYLK
+394 
-403 ALGFSVVRLR
+403 
-413 NETVLDNP
+413 
-421 HEALKIIAEAI
+421 
-432 TPSPIGRGKKGE
+432 
-444 GAETK
+444 
-449 NRLGVFWHTQGS
+449 RLGVFWHTQGS

-466 MIFFSQKVLRKVLG
+466 MIFFSQKVLRKVPG

-502 NAGVITEGHCQ
+502 NAGIITEGHCQ
-513 AESSKDLRRLLT
+513 AESAKDLRRLLT

-636 EMTFKEGMDRLLEE
+636 ERAFKEGMDRLLEE

-656 QERKLEREF
+656 QEKKLEREF

-718 WKQKIERLTKQIN
+718 WKQKIERLMKQMN
-731 KLEGPER
+731 KLSGPEQ
-738 QDVEKKISYMQET
+738 QDVEKKISYMRET

-763 VAELKKKGVD
+763 VAEMKKKGVG
-773 IVPHRQRMVREDL
+773 ILPHRQRMVKEDL

-876 EEPVKEKA
+876 EEPVKAKA
-884 ELVAMLKSAITQ
+884 ELVAMLKTAIDQ

-901 KETGVKVEPIIAAKG
+901 TEMGVEAEPIIDAKG

-923 DEAVDAVLVND
+923 DEAVDAILIND
-934 TTKKRFINLS
+934 ITKKRFINLS

-980 QTEADVSE
+980 QPEADVSE

-1003 KGYVIREPVAPYGK
+1003 KGYIIREPVAPFGK
-1017 KKLID
+1017 KKLVD

-1031 KKEFAKERRRMEIE
+1031 KKEFVKERRHMEIE

-1066 DYLEKFQQMIDEY
+1066 DYLEKFQRMIDDY
-1079 NQGAANLEEFFERL
+1079 NQGAVNVEEFFDRL

-1126 GMKLTKKEEG
+1126 DMKLKKAEVR
-1136 QVKSIAR
+1136 QVKKVAR
-1143 ELLETLKREKLV
+1143 ELLETLKREKFV
-1155 LDWRKTQATR
+1155 LDWRKTQARR

-1180 VVFTRDIYTQKCNT
+1180 RVFTREIYTQKCND
-1194 VYQHIFESY
+1194 VYQHVFESY
-1203 YGEGRSVYAVV
+1203 YGEGRSVYATAV

>member
-1 MTSKGVSS
+1 
-9 YSEQELIEQPAIELF
+9 
-24 QNLGWEHINALYETL
+24 
-39 GPSGTLGRDNQSEI
+39 
-53 ILQSRLRIAFKHLNS
+53 
-68 DLPPEAYNL
+68 
-77 AFEELTRDRSRLSM
+77 
-91 PAANREIYHLLR
+91 LR
-103 NGIKVHIPDPEGEGE
+103 NGIKVHLPDPEGDGE
-118 KVEIVRLIDWDNH
+118 KVETVRLIDWDNH
-131 ANNDFLLVSQFWVV
+131 ANNDFLLVSQFWLV
-145 GEMYKRRADLIGF
+145 GEMYKRRADLVGF

-173 KQIQTAFTGN
+173 KQIQTAYTGN
-183 LTDYKDTI
+183 LTDYKETI

-238 ETVLRGTCEPIRF
+238 ETLLRGTCEPIRF

-260 FMEVRGGI
+260 FMEVRGGVV
-268 IKIVP
+268 KVVP
-273 KNHQYLGVNN
+273 KNHQYLGVEN
-283 VIKVLITTLTPTL
+283 
-296 SQREREQLLAPAQG
+296 AMA
-310 EREINYRGGYEFS
+310 
-323 GLVAQARDFRKEPTS
+323 
-338 AEEFLWELL
+338 
-347 RDRHFLGLKFRRQHQ
+347 
-362 IGDYIVD
+362 
-369 FYCDEKRLVVEL
+369 
-381 DGEVHDQADQFQK
+381 
-394 DKMRTNYLK
+394 
-403 ALGFSVVRLR
+403 
-413 NETVLDNP
+413 
-421 HEALKIIAEAI
+421 ALKEIKN
-432 TPSPIGRGKKGE
+432 RKG
-444 GAETK
+444 
-449 NRLGVFWHTQGS
+449 RLGVFWHTQGS

-466 MIFFSQKVLRKVLG
+466 MIFFSQKVLRKVPG

-502 NAGVITEGHCQ
+502 NAGIITEGHCQ

-525 EDHRFVFTLIHKFR
+525 EDHRFVFTLIQKFL
-539 TEDGS
+539 TKDGRS
-544 PHPVLSQRD
+544 HPVLSERD

-574 RNALPKASF
+574 RNALPKSSF
-583 LAFTGTPLII
+583 LAFTGTPLIT
-593 GEEKTREVFGD
+593 GEEKTREVFGE

-636 EMTFKEGMDRLLEE
+636 ETAFKEGMDRLLEE
-650 AELDEA
+650 VELDEA
-656 QERKLEREF
+656 QEKKLEREF

-671 ITRDDRLEKIAE
+671 ITRDNRLEKIAE

-718 WKQKIERLTKQIN
+718 WKQKIDRLMKQMIKLTGLEREDI
-731 KLEGPER
+731 
-738 QDVEKKISYMQET
+738 EKKISYMRET

-763 VAELKKKGVD
+763 VAEMKKKGVD
-773 IVPHRQRMVREDL
+773 IVPHRQRMVKEDL

-849 DYVGVFRNLQRALAI
+849 DYVGVFRDLQRALAI

-876 EEPVKEKA
+876 EEPVKDKS
-884 ELVAMLKSAITQ
+884 ELVSMLKTAIAQ

-901 KETGVKVEPIIAAKG
+901 KEAGVKVEPIIAAKG

-923 DEAVDAVLVND
+923 DQAIDAVLVND
-934 TTKKRFINLS
+934 TSKKRFINLS
-944 NTVNRIYKAILPDP
+944 NTVNRVYKAILPDP

-965 VCALFRAIQLKIEAL
+965 ICALFRAIQLKIESL
-980 QTEADVSE
+980 QPEADVSG

-1003 KGYVIREPVAPYGK
+1003 KGYIIREPVTPYGK

-1022 LSEIDFKAL
+1022 LSEIDFKSL
-1031 KKEFAKERRRMEIE
+1031 KKEFTKERRRIEIE

-1066 DYLEKFQQMIDEY
+1066 DYLEKFQRMIDEY
-1079 NQGAANLEEFFERL
+1079 NQGAVNLEEFFDRL
-1093 LKFVK
+1093 MDFTM
-1098 ELQEEEK
+1098 ELREEEK
-1105 RGVSEGLS
+1105 RGIAEELS
-1113 EEELAVFDLITKP
+1113 EEELAIFDLITKP
-1126 GMKLTKKEEG
+1126 DMELTKKEKR
-1136 QVKSIAR
+1136 QVKKIAR

-1165 AAVRVAVEDKLDELP
+1165 AAVRVVIEDKLDGLP
-1180 VVFTRDIYTQKCNT
+1180 EMFIKDIYNQKCNA

-1203 YGEGRSVYAVV
+1203 YGEGRSVYAAFM

>member
-1 MTSKGVSS
+1 VVSIG
-9 YSEQELIEQPAIELF
+9 YTEQELIEQPAIELLKE
-24 QNLGWEHINALYETL
+24 LGWEHINALHEIL
-39 GPSGTLGRDNQSEI
+39 GPSGTLDRDNQSEI
-53 ILQSRLRIAFKHLNS
+53 ILQSRLRDAIKRLNP
-68 DLPPEAYNL
+68 DLPSEAFDLVY
-77 AFEELTRDRSRLSM
+77 EELTRDRSRLSM
-91 PAANREIYHLLR
+91 PAANREIYQLLR
-103 NGIKVHIPDPEGEGE
+103 NGIKVHLPDLEGGGE
-118 KVEIVRLIDWDNH
+118 KVETVRLIDWDNH

-145 GEMYKRRADLIGF
+145 GEMYKRRADLVGF

-173 KQIQTAFTGN
+173 KQIQTAYTGN

-238 ETVLRGTCEPIRF
+238 ETLLRGTCEPIRF
-251 LDILENFLL
+251 LDIVENFLL

-268 IKIVP
+268 VKIVP
-273 KNHQYLGVNN
+273 KNHQYLGVENAMAA
-283 VIKVLITTLTPTL
+283 L
-296 SQREREQLLAPAQG
+296 
-310 EREINYRGGYEFS
+310 REIKN
-323 GLVAQARDFRKEPTS
+323 RK
-338 AEEFLWELL
+338 
-347 RDRHFLGLKFRRQHQ
+347 G
-362 IGDYIVD
+362 
-369 FYCDEKRLVVEL
+369 
-381 DGEVHDQADQFQK
+381 
-394 DKMRTNYLK
+394 
-403 ALGFSVVRLR
+403 
-413 NETVLDNP
+413 
-421 HEALKIIAEAI
+421 
-432 TPSPIGRGKKGE
+432 
-444 GAETK
+444 
-449 NRLGVFWHTQGS
+449 RLGVFWHTQGS

-466 MIFFSQKVLRKVLG
+466 MIFFSQKVLRKVPG
-480 NWTFVVVTD
+480 NWTFVIVTD

-544 PHPVLSQRD
+544 PHPVLSERD

-564 SQYDTLALNM
+564 SQYDTLTLNM

-593 GEEKTREVFGD
+593 GEEKTREVFGE

-636 EMTFKEGMDRLLEE
+636 ETAFKEGMDRLLEE
-650 AELDEA
+650 AELDED
-656 QERKLEREF
+656 QEKKLEREF

-718 WKQKIERLTKQIN
+718 WKKKIDRLTKQMS
-731 KLEGPER
+731 KLSGPER
-738 QDVEKKISYMQET
+738 EELKQKIAYMRET

-763 VAELKKKGVD
+763 VAEMKKKGVD
-773 IVPHRQRMVREDL
+773 ILPHRQRMVKEDL
-786 DTKFKDPDDLFRLVF
+786 DTKFKDPDDKFRLVF

-884 ELVAMLKSAITQ
+884 ELVAMLRSAIAQ
-896 TVQFL
+896 AVQFL
-901 KETGVKVEPIIAAKG
+901 KEVGVEVEPIIAAKG

-923 DEAVDAVLVND
+923 DQAVDRVLVND
-934 TTKKRFINLS
+934 NTKKRFINLS

-958 EANEFVP
+958 EANEFVS

-980 QTEADVSE
+980 QAEADISL

-996 LDESITA
+996 LDENITA
-1003 KGYVIREPVAPYGK
+1003 RGYIIRDPVVPYER
-1017 KKLID
+1017 KKLVD
-1022 LSEIDFKAL
+1022 LSRIDFKAL
-1031 KKEFAKERRRMEIE
+1031 KKEFAKERRRIEIE

-1066 DYLEKFQQMIDEY
+1066 DFLEKFQRMIEEY
-1079 NQGAANLEEFFERL
+1079 NQGAVNLEEFFERL
-1093 LKFVK
+1093 LKFVN

-1126 GMKLTKKEEG
+1126 DMKLTKKEEG
-1136 QVKSIAR
+1136 QVKKVAR

-1165 AAVRVAVEDKLDELP
+1165 AAVRVTVEDKLDELP
-1180 VVFTRDIYTQKCNT
+1180 RVFTREIYTQKCNA

-1203 YGEGRSVYAVV
+1203 YGEGRSVYASHANWGQA

>member
-1 MTSKGVSS
+1 VVSVG
-9 YSEQELIEQPAIELF
+9 YTEDELIEQPAIELLTE
-24 QNLGWEHINALYETL
+24 LGWDHINALHETL

-53 ILQSRLRIAFKHLNS
+53 ILQSRLLPALKKINPELPSEAFAETI
-68 DLPPEAYNL
+68 D
-77 AFEELTRDRSRLSM
+77 ELTRDRSRLSM
-91 PAANREIYHLLR
+91 PAANREIYQLLR
-103 NGIKVHIPDPEGEGE
+103 NGLKVHIPDPEGGGE
-118 KVEIVRLIDWDNH
+118 KVETIRLIDWDNH
-131 ANNDFLLVSQFWVV
+131 ANNDFLIVSQFWLV
-145 GEMYKRRADLIGF
+145 GEMYKRRADLVGF

-238 ETVLRGTCEPIRF
+238 ETVLRGTCEPMRF

-268 IKIVP
+268 VKVVP
-273 KNHQYLGVNN
+273 KNHQYLGVGNAMDA
-283 VIKVLITTLTPTL
+283 L
-296 SQREREQLLAPAQG
+296 
-310 EREINYRGGYEFS
+310 REIRNRRG
-323 GLVAQARDFRKEPTS
+323 
-338 AEEFLWELL
+338 
-347 RDRHFLGLKFRRQHQ
+347 
-362 IGDYIVD
+362 
-369 FYCDEKRLVVEL
+369 
-381 DGEVHDQADQFQK
+381 
-394 DKMRTNYLK
+394 
-403 ALGFSVVRLR
+403 
-413 NETVLDNP
+413 
-421 HEALKIIAEAI
+421 
-432 TPSPIGRGKKGE
+432 
-444 GAETK
+444 
-449 NRLGVFWHTQGS
+449 RLGVFWHTQGS

-466 MIFFSQKVLRKVLG
+466 MIFFSQKVLRKVSG
-480 NWTFVVVTD
+480 NWTFVIVTD

-513 AESSKDLRRLLT
+513 AESSKDLRQLLT

-544 PHPVLSQRD
+544 PHPVLSERD
-553 DIIVITDEAHR
+553 DIIIITDEAHR
-564 SQYDTLALNM
+564 SQYDSLALNM
-574 RNALPKASF
+574 RNALPNASF
-583 LAFTGTPLII
+583 LAFTGTPLIV

-636 EMTFKEGMDRLLEE
+636 EIAFKEGMDRLLEE
-650 AELDEA
+650 AELDEG
-656 QERKLEREF
+656 QEKKLEREF

-671 ITRDDRLEKIAE
+671 ITRDDRLKKIAE

-696 KGMVV
+696 KAMVV

-707 AVKMYDKVRKY
+707 AVKMYDEVHNC
-718 WKQKIERLTKQIN
+718 WKQKIDRLMKQMN
-731 KLEGPER
+731 KLSAPER
-738 QDVEKKISYMQET
+738 QEAEKKISYMQET

-763 VAELKKKGVD
+763 VAEMRNRGVD
-773 IVPHRQRMVREDL
+773 IVPHRQRMVKEDL
-786 DTKFKDPDDLFRLVF
+786 DTKFKDPDDPFRLAF

-816 AIYLDKPMRNHTLM
+816 VIYLDKPMRNHTLM

-849 DYVGVFRNLQRALAI
+849 DYVGVFRDLQKALAI

-884 ELVAMLKSAITQ
+884 ELVAMLKTAIGQ
-896 TVQFL
+896 SVQFL
-901 KETGVKVEPIIAAKG
+901 TELGVKVEPIIAAKG

-944 NTVNRIYKAILPDP
+944 NTVNRIYKAVLPDP

-980 QTEADVSE
+980 QPEADLSE
-988 VMEKVEDL
+988 VMEKIEDL

-1003 KGYVIREPVAPYGK
+1003 KGYVIREPVIPYGK
-1017 KKLID
+1017 KKMVD
-1022 LSEIDFKAL
+1022 LSQIDFKTL
-1031 KKEFAKERRRMEIE
+1031 KKEFGKERKRIEIE
-1045 KLRGAINSALEKM
+1045 KLRGVINSALEKM

-1066 DYLEKFQQMIDEY
+1066 DYLEKFQRMIEEY
-1079 NQGAANLEEFFERL
+1079 NEGAANLEEFFERL
-1093 LKFVK
+1093 LKFAR

-1105 RGVSEGLS
+1105 RAVSEGLS
-1113 EEELAVFDLITKP
+1113 EEELAIFDLITKP
-1126 GMKLTKKEEG
+1126 EMKLTKKEER
-1136 QVKSIAR
+1136 QVKRIAR
-1143 ELLETLKREKLV
+1143 DLLETLKQEKLV
-1155 LDWRKTQATR
+1155 LDWRKRQQSR
-1165 AAVRVAVEDKLDELP
+1165 ADVRVSIEKILDGLP
-1180 VVFTRDIYTQKCNT
+1180 EAYTRDLYQQKCEV
-1194 VYQHIFESY
+1194 VYQHVFDSY
-1203 YGEGRSVYAVV
+1203 YGAGQSIYGLAA